1 MGRYYFH
8 FRHRD
13 VVLRDEKGVHL
24 ESLAAAH
31 ARAWGLV
38 RQTIT
43 FVPDQ
48 EGARDW
54 VVDVECEGKVQL
66 TVLFPAP
73 IPARRSQGVER

>member
-1 MGRYYFH
+1 MGRYHFH

-13 VVLRDEKGVHL
+13 VVVRDENGVDL

-38 RQTIT
+38 MKTIM

-48 EGARDW
+48 ASGRDW
-54 VVDVECEGKVQL
+54 VVDVEFEGKVQL

-73 IPARRSQGVER
+73 FQP